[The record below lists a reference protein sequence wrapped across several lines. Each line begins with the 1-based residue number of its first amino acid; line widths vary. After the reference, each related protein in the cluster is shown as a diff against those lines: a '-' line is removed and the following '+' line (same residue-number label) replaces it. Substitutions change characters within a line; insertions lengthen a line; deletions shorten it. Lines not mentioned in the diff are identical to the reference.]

1 MKRRVWL
8 QIFLLLIVAA
18 LLVAAVVNAQNNLA
32 ARNIPTSFA
41 FLSQTAGFGL
51 NQSVIAY
58 SPLDTYGRA
67 LLVGLLNTLI
77 VSALSSVLATVL
89 GFAVGFARL
98 SPHWALSR
106 LGALYVETLRNIPL
120 LLHLLFWYVA
130 ILAPLPGPER
140 SLSLA
145 GALLNNRGLYLPCPG
160 LGFPAFDA
168 ARNAFNVEGGLRLAP
183 EAAAMIFALTL
194 YTASYVAEILRAG
207 VQAVPRGQSEAAAAL
222 GLSLSK
228 TRRLVILPQ
237 ALRVALPPLISQYLA
252 LTKNSSLAAFIGFAD
267 LMQVSGTIL
276 NQTGAALQT
285 IAVDMGLYLGLSL
298 LTLALMRRVERSYGR
313 GAA

>member
-183 EAAAMIFALTL
+183 EAAAMIFALTSIPP
-194 YTASYVAEILRAG
+194 AMSPKSCARACRPCRAG
-207 VQAVPRGQSEAAAAL
+207 RARRRRPSACPCRRRGGWSFCPRPCAWRC
-222 GLSLSK
+222 
-228 TRRLVILPQ
+228 RR
-237 ALRVALPPLISQYLA
+237 
-252 LTKNSSLAAFIGFAD
+252 
-267 LMQVSGTIL
+267 
-276 NQTGAALQT
+276 
-285 IAVDMGLYLGLSL
+285 
-298 LTLALMRRVERSYGR
+298 
-313 GAA
+313 